1 MNREEILSHVDHT
14 LLKPEA
20 TWPQIQT
27 LCDEAIANHTASVCI
42 NTCYVKQAVE
52 YMAGRIPVCCVVGFP
67 LGAMDTASKAFE
79 AKTAIENGA
88 AEVDMV
94 INIGRLKNGE
104 YDAVREDIRA
114 VKQAVGDK
122 VLKVIIETCLLTEAE
137 KIRLC
142 EIVSQSGA
150 DYIKTSTGF
159 AGGGATR
166 ADVALLVI
174 AGEPSQ
180 EDLQWAQQL
189 KEQNTPFL
197 VVQTKGDLAAP
208 AQLPAD
214 LAERAVA
221 VSAAT
226 GDGIEAL
233 RAALTAL
240 VPEDFGRQDLTRGLC
255 SAGDV
260 VLLVMPQDIQAPKGR
275 LILPQV
281 RTIRHLLDLKC
292 TVVSTTADGLDGALA
307 ALSAPPK
314 LIITDSQCFPLV
326 AAKKPEKSLLTSFS
340 ILMAADK
347 GDIDAFAQGA
357 KAIGTL
363 NQDSRVLIAEGCT
376 HAPLEED
383 IGRVKIPNLLRKR
396 VGQGLQVDV
405 VAGNDFP
412 HDLTG
417 YDLVIHCG
425 GCMFNR
431 AYVLSRLTQ
440 AQRQGVP
447 MTNYGVAIA
456 YLTGIL
462 EQVSW

>member
-1 MNREEILSHVDHT
+1 MSGLQETPAAQRLHIALYGRRNAGKSSLINALTGQQVALVSPVAGTTADPVKKAMELHPIGPVLFIDTAGYDDEGELGQLRV
-14 LLKPEA
+14 EA
-20 TWPQIQT
+20 TRDT
-27 LCDEAIANHTASVCI
+27 L
-42 NTCYVKQAVE
+42 Q
-52 YMAGRIPVCCVVGFP
+52 
-67 LGAMDTASKAFE
+67 
-79 AKTAIENGA
+79 
-88 AEVDMV
+88 
-94 INIGRLKNGE
+94 
-104 YDAVREDIRA
+104 
-114 VKQAVGDK
+114 
-122 VLKVIIETCLLTEAE
+122 
-137 KIRLC
+137 
-142 EIVSQSGA
+142 
-150 DYIKTSTGF
+150 
-159 AGGGATR
+159 R

-174 AGEPSQ
+174 AGEPTQ
-180 EDLQWAQQL
+180 EDLGWAQQL
-189 KEQNTPFL
+189 KAQNTPFL

-208 AQLPAD
+208 AQLPPD
-214 LAERAVA
+214 LAQRAVA

-226 GDGIEAL
+226 GEGIEAL

-292 TVVSTTADGLDGALA
+292 TVVSTTNHGLDGALA

-326 AAKKPEKSLLTSFS
+326 AAKKPEQSLLTSFS

-357 KAIGTL
+357 KAIGAL
-363 NQDSRVLIAEGCT
+363 HEHSRVLIAEGCT

-383 IGRVKIPNLLRKR
+383 IGRVKIPRLLRRR

-405 VAGNDFP
+405 VAGSDFP
-412 HDLTG
+412 HNLTG

-431 AYVLSRLTQ
+431 AYVLSRLAQ

>member
-1 MNREEILSHVDHT
+1 MSGLQETPAAQRLHIALYGRRNAGKSSLINALTGQQVALVSPVAGTTADPVKKAMELHPIGPVLFIDTAGYDDEGELGQLRV
-14 LLKPEA
+14 EA
-20 TWPQIQT
+20 TRDT
-27 LCDEAIANHTASVCI
+27 L
-42 NTCYVKQAVE
+42 
-52 YMAGRIPVCCVVGFP
+52 
-67 LGAMDTASKAFE
+67 
-79 AKTAIENGA
+79 
-88 AEVDMV
+88 
-94 INIGRLKNGE
+94 
-104 YDAVREDIRA
+104 
-114 VKQAVGDK
+114 
-122 VLKVIIETCLLTEAE
+122 
-137 KIRLC
+137 
-142 EIVSQSGA
+142 
-150 DYIKTSTGF
+150 
-159 AGGGATR
+159 TR

-189 KEQNTPFL
+189 REKNTPFL
-197 VVQTKGDLAAP
+197 VAQTKGDLAAP
-208 AQLPAD
+208 AQLPPD

-221 VSAAT
+221 VSSAT
-226 GDGIEAL
+226 GEGIEAL

-326 AAKKPEKSLLTSFS
+326 AAKKPGESLLTSFS
-340 ILMAADK
+340 ILMAAEK

-363 NQDSRVLIAEGCT
+363 HEHSRVLIAEGCT

-431 AYVLSRLTQ
+431 AYVLSRLAQ

>member
-1 MNREEILSHVDHT
+1 MSGLQETPAAQRLHIALYGRRNAGKSSLINALTGQQVALVSPVAGTTADPVKKAMELHPIGPVLFIDTAGYDDVGELGQLRV
-14 LLKPEA
+14 EA
-20 TWPQIQT
+20 TRDT
-27 LCDEAIANHTASVCI
+27 LA
-42 NTCYVKQAVE
+42 
-52 YMAGRIPVCCVVGFP
+52 
-67 LGAMDTASKAFE
+67 
-79 AKTAIENGA
+79 
-88 AEVDMV
+88 
-94 INIGRLKNGE
+94 
-104 YDAVREDIRA
+104 
-114 VKQAVGDK
+114 
-122 VLKVIIETCLLTEAE
+122 
-137 KIRLC
+137 
-142 EIVSQSGA
+142 
-150 DYIKTSTGF
+150 
-159 AGGGATR
+159 R

-189 KEQNTPFL
+189 QAQNTPFL
-197 VVQTKGDLAAP
+197 VVQTKGDLVAP
-208 AQLPAD
+208 AQLPPD

-307 ALSAPPK
+307 ALSGPPK

-326 AAKKPEKSLLTSFS
+326 AAKKPQDSLLTSFS

-363 NQDSRVLIAEGCT
+363 TEHSRVLIAEGCT

-431 AYVLSRLTQ
+431 AYVLSRLAQ

-462 EQVSW
+462 DQVSW

>member
-1 MNREEILSHVDHT
+1 MSGLQETPAAQRLHIALYGRRNAGKSSLINALTGQQVALVSPVAGTTADPVKKAMELHPIGPVLFIDTAGYDDEGELGQLRV
-14 LLKPEA
+14 EA
-20 TWPQIQT
+20 TRDT
-27 LCDEAIANHTASVCI
+27 L
-42 NTCYVKQAVE
+42 
-52 YMAGRIPVCCVVGFP
+52 
-67 LGAMDTASKAFE
+67 
-79 AKTAIENGA
+79 
-88 AEVDMV
+88 
-94 INIGRLKNGE
+94 
-104 YDAVREDIRA
+104 
-114 VKQAVGDK
+114 
-122 VLKVIIETCLLTEAE
+122 
-137 KIRLC
+137 
-142 EIVSQSGA
+142 
-150 DYIKTSTGF
+150 
-159 AGGGATR
+159 TR

-208 AQLPAD
+208 AQLPPD

-226 GDGIEAL
+226 GEGIEAL

-240 VPEDFGRQDLTRGLC
+240 VPEDFGRQDLARGLC

-326 AAKKPEKSLLTSFS
+326 AAKKPGESLLTSFS

-363 NQDSRVLIAEGCT
+363 TQDSRVLIAEGCT

-383 IGRVKIPNLLRKR
+383 IGRVKIPRLLRRR

-405 VAGNDFP
+405 VAGSDFP

-431 AYVLSRLTQ
+431 AYVLSRLAQ

-462 EQVSW
+462 NQVSW

>member
-1 MNREEILSHVDHT
+1 MSGLQETPAAQRLHIALYGRRNAGKSSLINALTGQQVALVSPVAGTTADPVKKAMELHPIGPVLFIDTAGYDDEGELGQLRV
-14 LLKPEA
+14 EA
-20 TWPQIQT
+20 TRDT
-27 LCDEAIANHTASVCI
+27 L
-42 NTCYVKQAVE
+42 
-52 YMAGRIPVCCVVGFP
+52 
-67 LGAMDTASKAFE
+67 
-79 AKTAIENGA
+79 
-88 AEVDMV
+88 
-94 INIGRLKNGE
+94 
-104 YDAVREDIRA
+104 
-114 VKQAVGDK
+114 
-122 VLKVIIETCLLTEAE
+122 
-137 KIRLC
+137 
-142 EIVSQSGA
+142 
-150 DYIKTSTGF
+150 
-159 AGGGATR
+159 TR

-174 AGEPSQ
+174 AGAPSQ

-208 AQLPAD
+208 AQLPPD

-226 GDGIEAL
+226 GEGIEAL

-326 AAKKPEKSLLTSFS
+326 AAKKPGESLLTSFS

-363 NQDSRVLIAEGCT
+363 HEHSRVLIAEGCT

-431 AYVLSRLTQ
+431 AYVLSRLAQ
-440 AQRQGVP
+440 AQGQGVP

-462 EQVSW
+462 NQVSW

>member
-1 MNREEILSHVDHT
+1 MSGLQETPAAQRLHIALYGRRNAGKSSLINALTGQQVALVSPVAGTTADPVKKAMELHPIGPVLFIDTAGYDDEGELGQLRV
-14 LLKPEA
+14 EA
-20 TWPQIQT
+20 TRDT
-27 LCDEAIANHTASVCI
+27 L
-42 NTCYVKQAVE
+42 Q
-52 YMAGRIPVCCVVGFP
+52 
-67 LGAMDTASKAFE
+67 
-79 AKTAIENGA
+79 
-88 AEVDMV
+88 
-94 INIGRLKNGE
+94 
-104 YDAVREDIRA
+104 
-114 VKQAVGDK
+114 
-122 VLKVIIETCLLTEAE
+122 
-137 KIRLC
+137 
-142 EIVSQSGA
+142 
-150 DYIKTSTGF
+150 
-159 AGGGATR
+159 R

-189 KEQNTPFL
+189 KEQNTPF
-197 VVQTKGDLAAP
+197 VVAQTKGDLAAP
-208 AQLPAD
+208 AQLPPD

-226 GDGIEAL
+226 GEGIEAL

-326 AAKKPEKSLLTSFS
+326 AAKKPGESLLTSFS

-363 NQDSRVLIAEGCT
+363 HEHSRVLIAEGCT

-431 AYVLSRLTQ
+431 AYVLSRLAQ
-440 AQRQGVP
+440 AQGQGVP

-462 EQVSW
+462 NQVSW

>member
-1 MNREEILSHVDHT
+1 MSGLQETPAAQRLHIALYGRRNAGKSSLINALTGQQVALVSPVAGTTADPVKKAMELHPIGPVLFIDTAGYDDEGELGQLRV
-14 LLKPEA
+14 EA
-20 TWPQIQT
+20 TRDT
-27 LCDEAIANHTASVCI
+27 L
-42 NTCYVKQAVE
+42 
-52 YMAGRIPVCCVVGFP
+52 
-67 LGAMDTASKAFE
+67 
-79 AKTAIENGA
+79 
-88 AEVDMV
+88 
-94 INIGRLKNGE
+94 
-104 YDAVREDIRA
+104 
-114 VKQAVGDK
+114 
-122 VLKVIIETCLLTEAE
+122 
-137 KIRLC
+137 
-142 EIVSQSGA
+142 
-150 DYIKTSTGF
+150 
-159 AGGGATR
+159 TR

-180 EDLQWAQQL
+180 EDLGWAQQL
-189 KEQNTPFL
+189 KAQNTPFL
-197 VVQTKGDLAAP
+197 VVQTKGDLMPP
-208 AQLPAD
+208 AQLPKD

-221 VSAAT
+221 VSSAT
-226 GDGIEAL
+226 GEGIEAL

-292 TVVSTTADGLDGALA
+292 TVVSTTNHGLDGALA

-326 AAKKPEKSLLTSFS
+326 AAKKPEQSLLTSFS

-363 NQDSRVLIAEGCT
+363 TEHSRVLIAEGCT

-431 AYVLSRLTQ
+431 AYVLSRLAQ
-440 AQRQGVP
+440 AQGQGVP

-462 EQVSW
+462 NQVSW